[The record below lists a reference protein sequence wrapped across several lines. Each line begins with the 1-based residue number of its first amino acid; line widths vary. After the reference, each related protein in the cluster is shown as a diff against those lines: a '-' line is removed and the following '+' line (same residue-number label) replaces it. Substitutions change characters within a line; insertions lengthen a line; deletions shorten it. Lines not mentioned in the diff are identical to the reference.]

1 MMKFVSRLLMPGLLS
16 LLLASASCTGEHGFE
31 HQGMLRLPLDTL
43 SFDTLFSNI
52 GSTTARIKI
61 YNPHQQKLLISDIG
75 LKTQGNS
82 GFRLSVDGIPSMT
95 FSDVELLPRD
105 SLYLFVE
112 ITAGYQGVSSP
123 VLIEDAVYFITNGHH
138 QEIILQAYAQDAL
151 IWRGKRIEQDTLLK
165 DELPYLI
172 YDSLVIDPGVT
183 LSIDPGVR
191 LHFHDQAA
199 VVVYG
204 CIKAKGDI
212 DNPVIF
218 RGDRL
223 DKLFLDFPYEYY
235 PGQWYGIYLDK
246 ESYGNEFDRV
256 EIRGAYYG
264 IIADSS
270 SLEQRK
276 LEISNSQLFNMVYSN
291 LYSIHSNIR
300 VNNSLLANSGS
311 YTLLVLGGDAE
322 FVHCTIANYQR
333 LVNRD
338 GPALA
343 LANFLGE
350 EGKTPVYYPLQKA
363 DFINSIIYGSQL
375 DELGLGI
382 AEESAHA
389 FFFRNCLIR
398 NSVELAQEFAQ
409 ACIYNEDPA
418 FFSTG
423 KDYLYNFRIDS
434 LSAGINMGL
443 ESFALDL
450 PFDLDGNSRV
460 ADTAPDLGAYEW
472 SSAE

>member
-1 MMKFVSRLLMPGLLS
+1 MNLMSRLLSSCLS
-16 LLLASASCTGEHGFE
+16 VLFFFAVSCTREYGFE
-31 HQGMLRLPLDTL
+31 HQGMLRLSTDTL
-43 SFDTLFSNI
+43 SFDTIFSNV
-52 GSTTARIKI
+52 GSTTARIKV
-61 YNPHQQKLLISDIG
+61 YNPYKQKLLISEIG
-75 LKTQGNS
+75 LKTRGNS
-82 GFRLSVDGIPSMT
+82 GFRLSVDGLTSLSC
-95 FSDVELLPRD
+95 SDLELPPRD

-112 ITAGYQGVSSP
+112 ITAALQGVADP
-123 VLIEDAVYFITNGHH
+123 VLIEDAVYFVTNGHR
-138 QEIILQAYAQDAL
+138 QEIVLQAYAQDAL
-151 IWRGKRIEQDTLLK
+151 VWRGKRIEQDTLLK
-165 DELPYLI
+165 AELPYLI
-172 YDSLVIDPGVT
+172 YDSLVIDSGAV
-183 LSIDPGVR
+183 LSVDPGVR
-191 LHFHDQAA
+191 LHFHDRA
-199 VVVYG
+199 VVVSYG
-204 CIKAKGDI
+204 SIKAKGELN
-212 DNPVIF
+212 NPVIF

-223 DKLFLDFPYEYY
+223 DKLFVDFPYEYY

-246 ESYGNEFDRV
+246 ESYGNEFDWV

-276 LEISNSQLFNMVYSN
+276 LEINNSVIFNMVYSN

-311 YTLLVLGGDAE
+311 YTLLLLEGDAE

-333 LVNRD
+333 LVSRD

-350 EGKTPVYYPLQKA
+350 EGKASIYYPLQKA
-363 DFINSIIYGSQL
+363 DFVNSIIYGSQL
-375 DELGLGI
+375 DEIGLGI

-398 NSVELAQEFAQ
+398 NSVELAAEYAE

-418 FFSTG
+418 FMSTG

-434 LSAGINMGL
+434 TSAAIDKGL
-443 ESFALDL
+443 ESFALTL
-450 PFDLDGNSRV
+450 PSDLDGNSRTS
-460 ADTAPDLGAYEW
+460 DIAPDLGAFEW
-472 SSAE
+472 HGLE

>member
-1 MMKFVSRLLMPGLLS
+1 MNLVSRLFFSGLS
-16 LLLASASCTGEHGFE
+16 SVLLLCAVSCTREYGFE
-31 HQGMLRLPLDTL
+31 QQGMLRLSTDTL
-43 SFDTLFSNI
+43 SFDTIFSSI

-61 YNPHQQKLLISDIG
+61 YNPYKQKLLISEIG

-82 GFRLSVDGIPSMT
+82 GFRLSIDGLS
-95 FSDVELLPRD
+95 SLSCSEVELPPRD

-112 ITAGYQGVSSP
+112 ITADLQGVAGP
-123 VLIEDAVYFITNGHH
+123 VLIEDAVYFVTNGHQ
-138 QEIILQAYAQDAL
+138 QEIVLLAYAQDAL
-151 IWRGKRIEQDTLLK
+151 IWKGKRIEQDTLLK

-172 YDSLVIDPGVT
+172 YDSLVIDPGVV

-199 VVVYG
+199 LVVYG
-204 CIKAKGDI
+204 CIKAKGEV

-223 DKLFLDFPYEYY
+223 DKLFVDFPYEYY

-246 ESYGNEFDRV
+246 ESYGNEFDWV

-276 LEISNSQLFNMVYSN
+276 LEINNSIIFNMVYSN

-363 DFINSIIYGSQL
+363 HFTNSIIYGSQL

-382 AEESAHA
+382 AEESAHT

-398 NSVELAQEFAQ
+398 NSAELAPEYAG

-418 FFSTG
+418 FINTG

-434 LSAGINMGL
+434 MSVAIDKGL
-443 ESFALDL
+443 ESAALTI
-450 PFDLDGNSRV
+450 PFDLDGNSRTS
-460 ADTAPDLGAYEW
+460 DIAPDLGAYEW
-472 SSAE
+472 QRAE

>member
-1 MMKFVSRLLMPGLLS
+1 MNLVSRLLMPGLLS
-16 LLLASASCTGEHGFE
+16 LLLAAAACTRDHGFE
-31 HQGMLRLPLDTL
+31 QEGMLRLPTDTL
-43 SFDTLFSNI
+43 SFDTIFSSI

-61 YNPHQQKLLISDIG
+61 YNPYKQKLLITDIG

-82 GFRLSVDGIPSMT
+82 GFRLSVDGISSST
-95 FSDVELLPRD
+95 FSDVELLPQD

-112 ITAGYQGVSSP
+112 ITAGLQGLATP
-123 VLIEDAVYFITNGHH
+123 VLIEDAIYFVTNGHH
-138 QEIILQAYAQDAL
+138 QEIVLQAYAQDAL
-151 IWRGKRIEQDTLLK
+151 IWRGKRIVQDTLLQAQ
-165 DELPYLI
+165 LPYLI
-172 YDSLVIDPGVT
+172 YDSLVIDPGVV

-199 VVVYG
+199 LVAYG
-204 CIKAKGDI
+204 SIKARGDA

-223 DKLFLDFPYEYY
+223 DKLFVDFPYEYY

-246 ESYGNEFDRV
+246 ESYGNEFDWV

-276 LEISNSQLFNMVYSN
+276 LDISNSVIFNMVYSN

-311 YTLLVLGGDAE
+311 YTILVLGGDAE

-338 GPALA
+338 GPTLA
-343 LANFLGE
+343 LVNFLGE
-350 EGKTPVYYPLQKA
+350 EGKAPVYYPLHKA
-363 DFINSIIYGSQL
+363 HFINSIIYGSQS

-398 NSVELAQEFAQ
+398 NSAELRPDFTE
-409 ACIYNEDPA
+409 ACIYNEDPM
-418 FFSTG
+418 FKNTG

-434 LSAGINMGL
+434 LSAAIDRGL
-443 ESFALDL
+443 DSFALDL
-450 PFDLDGNSRV
+450 PFDLDGNSRT
-460 ADTAPDLGAYEW
+460 ADIAPDLGAYEW
-472 SSAE
+472 KSTD

>member
-1 MMKFVSRLLMPGLLS
+1 M
-16 LLLASASCTGEHGFE
+16 
-31 HQGMLRLPLDTL
+31 
-43 SFDTLFSNI
+43 
-52 GSTTARIKI
+52 
-61 YNPHQQKLLISDIG
+61 LISKIG

-82 GFRLSVDGIPSMT
+82 GFRLSVDGLS
-95 FSDVELLPRD
+95 SLSYSEVELPPRD

-112 ITAGYQGVSSP
+112 ITATLQGVADP
-123 VLIEDAVYFITNGHH
+123 VLIEDAVYFVTNGHQ
-138 QEIILQAYAQDAL
+138 QEIVLQAYAQDAL
-151 IWRGKRIEQDTLLK
+151 IWKGKRIEQDTVLK
-165 DELPYLI
+165 AELPYLI
-172 YDSLVIDPGVT
+172 YDSLVIDPGVV
-183 LSIDPGVR
+183 LNIDPGVR
-191 LHFHDQAA
+191 LHFHDEASM
-199 VVVYG
+199 VVYG
-204 CIKAKGDI
+204 SIKAKGNV

-223 DKLFLDFPYEYY
+223 DKLFVDFPYEYY

-246 ESYGNEFDRV
+246 ESYGNEFDWV

-276 LEISNSQLFNMVYSN
+276 LEISNSQIFNMVYSN
-291 LYSIHSNIR
+291 LYCIHSNVR
-300 VNNSLLANSGS
+300 VYNSLLANSGS
-311 YTLLVLGGDAE
+311 YTLLLLGGDIE
-322 FVHCTIANYQR
+322 FIHCTIANYQR

-350 EGKTPVYYPLQKA
+350 EGKPPVYYPLNKA

-398 NSVELAQEFAQ
+398 NSAELAAEYAE
-409 ACIYNEDPA
+409 ACIYNEDPV
-418 FFSTG
+418 FISIG
-423 KDYLYNFRIDS
+423 KEYIYDFRIDT
-434 LSAGINMGL
+434 LSAAIDRGL
-443 ESFALDL
+443 ESYALTI
-450 PFDLDGNSRV
+450 PFDLDGNSRTT
-460 ADTAPDLGAYEW
+460 DLAPDLGAYEW
-472 SSAE
+472 QSAE